1 MAHTPKPCFTA
12 AQQVKLAAIGAASAD
27 LRAEAFRLSLL
38 AEGVIR
44 WSREGHAYPQFPR
57 SLAFTSLPMPS
68 DGVNEQRPE
77 AAA

>member
-1 MAHTPKPCFTA
+1 MARTPKPCSIA
-12 AQQVKLAAIGAASAD
+12 AQQVKLAAIRAD

-44 WSREGHAYPQFPR
+44 WSREGHAYPQFPP
-57 SLAFTSLPMPS
+57 SSAFISPPKPS
-68 DGVNEQRPE
+68 DLIDRQRRE